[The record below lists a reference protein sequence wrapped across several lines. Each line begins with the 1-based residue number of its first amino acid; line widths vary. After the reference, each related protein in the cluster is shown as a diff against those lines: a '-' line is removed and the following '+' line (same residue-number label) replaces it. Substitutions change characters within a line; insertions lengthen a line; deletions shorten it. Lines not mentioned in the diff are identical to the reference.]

1 MEMLRGWIRRM
12 CRRGMKRGV
21 ENGSP
26 IWNSS
31 NAEKKTMN
39 KDREMELSL
48 GKSNF
53 LSLSKLTTKSM
64 RTGHFPR
71 VRNIHRSSLFL
82 SSFFSLFFSSFLFL
96 WKRRSFCFLILPFLQ
111 SFVSNFPFLCG
122 RNAYFLYTF
131 SYIFLI
137 SNPSRVFSHV
147 FHKRDHAPILLFP

>member
-82 SSFFSLFFSSFLFL
+82 SSFFFLFFFFFSFFMKTSEFLFFNFTVFTVFCIEL
-96 WKRRSFCFLILPFLQ
+96 SFFMWKKRLFSLYF
-111 SFVSNFPFLCG
+111 
-122 RNAYFLYTF
+122 FLY
-131 SYIFLI
+131 
-137 SNPSRVFSHV
+137 
-147 FHKRDHAPILLFP
+147 FPYF